1 MWVALGSLE
10 GSSDLDI
17 FEEVA
22 ESTWAAISRGALRLG
37 EWQELP
43 DAIGMSWA
51 PGSVRDE
58 TEAQEPIE
66 RVVELRASQC
76 EPSRYL
82 LSRVEGGPALVGG
95 QGEVDEY
102 GDGLGAEPREPASMQ
117 KVRLEPAKGWL
128 GPPDLFWIRGLRSL
142 RHDFALGFFFARL
155 CDERFFLC
163 SWLSLSR

>member
-1 MWVALGSLE
+1 MALGSLE

-22 ESTWAAISRGALRLG
+22 ESEWAAMPRRAPRFG

-51 PGSVRDE
+51 PGPVCDE
-58 TEAQEPIE
+58 TEAQEPLE

-76 EPSRYL
+76 EPARHL
-82 LSRVEGGPALVGG
+82 LSRVEGGPARVGG
-95 QGEVDEY
+95 EGEVDED
-102 GDGLGAEPREPASMQ
+102 GDGLGAEPREPSSMQ
-117 KVRLEPAKGWL
+117 EVRLEPAKRWL

-142 RHDFALGFFFARL
+142 RHDFVLGFFFARR